1 MHALI
6 EQHRDDIAK
15 LCRRF
20 GVRRL
25 EVFGSAARGM
35 DFDPAKSDADFLVSF
50 KNDSARASF
59 SRFFD
64 LTEALQ
70 GLLGRPV
77 DLVSPD
83 ALTNPYVVASVN
95 RAREVIYGA

>member
-6 EQHRDDIAK
+6 EQHREDIAQ

-25 EVFGSAARGM
+25 EVFGSAARGT
-35 DFDPAKSDADFLVSF
+35 DFDPPTSDADFLVSF
-50 KNDSARASF
+50 QNDSTRAGF

-77 DLVSPD
+77 DLVGPD

-95 RAREVIYGA
+95 RARELVYGA

>member
-6 EQHRDDIAK
+6 EQHREDIAK

-25 EVFGSAARGM
+25 EVFGSAARGS
-35 DFDPAKSDADFLVSF
+35 DFDPATSDADFLVSF
-50 KNDSARASF
+50 QNDSTRACF

-64 LTEALQ
+64 LTEALER
-70 GLLGRPV
+70 LLGRPV

-83 ALTNPYVVASVN
+83 ALTNPYVVASVD